1 MSLDWRGWQ
10 IGTLMLIN
18 IALVILTA
26 LLMNLIFT
34 KCGLPGILGMIAA
47 GILLGPSVADLIAP
61 NVLELLKELKT
72 AALIVILIRA
82 GLGIQKETLEKIG
95 GPAIRMSF
103 IPCIFEGVAVT
114 AAAYYILKLPFFE
127 AGMLGFI
134 LAAVSPAVV
143 VPQMLELKEGG
154 FGKEK
159 EIPTLI
165 LAGASADDIFAITIF
180 SVFTGLA
187 SGASADITHLLVS
200 VPLGI
205 VLGALMGAGIGCVL
219 VWFFRRF
226 HMRDTIKVIIFISI
240 AIIFNHLCELEV
252 IKAVVPIA
260 GLLGIM
266 AIGFVILNR
275 YDVLAKRLAGKF
287 NRIWVL
293 AEIFLFVY
301 LGSQVRI
308 ETLNG
313 PVIGVGLVILA
324 IGLMVR
330 SCGVLVSLLGSNLN
344 LSEKLFSVIA
354 YLPKATVQ
362 AAIGA
367 VPLTMVYEGKMTSM
381 TVESGQIILT
391 IAALSIVVTA
401 PLGAIGIKLTG
412 ERLLKQT

>member
-1 MSLDWRGWQ
+1 
-10 IGTLMLIN
+10 MLIN
-18 IALVILTA
+18 IAIVILTA
-26 LLMNLIFT
+26 LVMNFIFT

-47 GILLGPSVADLIAP
+47 GIMLGPSVVDIIIP

-82 GLGIQKETLEKIG
+82 GLGIQKETLDKIG

-103 IPCIFEGVAVT
+103 IPCILEGMVVT
-114 AAAYYILKLPFFE
+114 ASAYYILQLPFVE

-143 VPQMLELKEGG
+143 VPQMLELKERG

-165 LAGASADDIFAITIF
+165 LAGASADDVFSITIF

-187 SGASADITHLLVS
+187 SGASANITHLLVS

-205 VLGALMGAGIGCVL
+205 VLGALIGAGIGFIL

-226 HMRDTIKVIIFISI
+226 HMRDTIKVIIFISF
-240 AIIFNHLCELEV
+240 AIIFNHLSELEA
-252 IKAVVPIA
+252 IKELVPIA

-266 AIGFVILNR
+266 AIGFVILNK
-275 YDVLAKRLAGKF
+275 YDILAQRLAGKF
-287 NRIWVL
+287 NRIWVF
-293 AEIFLFVY
+293 AEILLFVY
-301 LGSQVRI
+301 LGSEVRI

-313 PVIGVGLVILA
+313 PVIGAGLIILA
-324 IGLMVR
+324 IGLMAR
-330 SCGVLVSLLGSNLN
+330 SCGVWLSLLGSNLN
-344 LSEKLFSVIA
+344 LSEKFFSIIA
-354 YLPKATVQ
+354 YTPKATVQ

-367 VPLTMVYEGKMTSM
+367 IPLTMVYTGKMTTM
-381 TVESGQIILT
+381 TVETGQTILT
-391 IAALSIVVTA
+391 IAVLSIVVTA

-412 ERLLKQT
+412 ERFLQRN

>member
-1 MSLDWRGWQ
+1 
-10 IGTLMLIN
+10 MLVS
-18 IALVILTA
+18 IALVILVA
-26 LLMNLIFT
+26 LLMNHIFA
-34 KCGLPGILGMIAA
+34 KCGLPGILGMIAT
-47 GILLGPSVADLIAP
+47 GIILGPSVTDSIAP
-61 NVLELLKELKT
+61 NVIELLAELKT

-82 GLGIQKETLEKIG
+82 GLGIQKKTLDKIG

-103 IPCIFEGVAVT
+103 IPCILEGIFVT
-114 AAAYYILKLPFFE
+114 ASAYYILKLPFYE

-143 VPQMLELKEGG
+143 VPQMLELKEGN

-180 SVFTGLA
+180 GIFTGLA
-187 SGASADITHLLVS
+187 SGISTDISSLFIRLF
-200 VPLGI
+200 LGI
-205 VLGALMGAGIGCVL
+205 ILGALIGVGIGLIL
-219 VWFFRRF
+219 VRFFKRF
-226 HMRDTIKVIIFISI
+226 HLRDTVKVIILLSI
-240 AIIFNHLCELEV
+240 AIIFNELSELEA
-252 IKAVVPIA
+252 IKEAIPIA

-266 AIGFVILNR
+266 AIGFIILNK
-275 YDVLAKRLAGKF
+275 YEVLAKRLAGKF
-287 NRIWVL
+287 NRIWVP
-293 AEIFLFVY
+293 AEILLFVY

-308 ETLNG
+308 DTLNG
-313 PVIGVGLVILA
+313 PVIGAGLVILA
-324 IGLMVR
+324 IGLMGR
-330 SCGVLVSLLGSNLN
+330 SLGVLLSLLGSNLN

-367 VPLTMVYEGKMTSM
+367 VPLAMVYDGKMTTM

-412 ERLLKQT
+412 KRFLKKS

>member
-1 MSLDWRGWQ
+1 
-10 IGTLMLIN
+10 MLIN

-26 LLMNLIFT
+26 LVMNFIFT
-34 KCGLPGILGMIAA
+34 KCGLPGILGMIAT
-47 GILLGPSVADLIAP
+47 GIVLGPSVANLIAP
-61 NVLELLKELKT
+61 NVLELLQELKT

-82 GLGIQKETLEKIG
+82 GLGIQKETLNKIG

-103 IPCIFEGVAVT
+103 IPCIFEGIAVT
-114 AAAYYILKLPFFE
+114 AAAYYLLALPFFE

-134 LAAVSPAVV
+134 IAAVSPAVV

-165 LAGASADDIFAITIF
+165 LAGASADDIFSITIF
-180 SVFTGLA
+180 TVFTGLA
-187 SGASADITHLLVS
+187 SGVSANITHLLVS

-205 VLGALMGAGIGCVL
+205 VLGALVGAVIGFVL
-219 VWFFRRF
+219 VWFFKRF

-240 AIIFNHLCELEV
+240 AIIFNYLSELEAIKEV
-252 IKAVVPIA
+252 IPIA

-266 AIGFVILNR
+266 AIGFVILNK
-275 YDVLAKRLAGKF
+275 YAVLAKRLSGKF

-313 PVIGVGLVILA
+313 PVLGVGLLILA
-324 IGLMVR
+324 IGLTAR
-330 SCGVLVSLLGSNLN
+330 SFGVLVSLLGSKLN
-344 LSEKLFSVIA
+344 FSEKLFSIIA
-354 YLPKATVQ
+354 YIPKATVQ

-367 VPLTMVYEGKMTSM
+367 VPLTMVYDGKMTTM
-381 TVESGQIILT
+381 TIESGQVILT
-391 IAALSIVVTA
+391 IAVLSIVVTA
-401 PLGAIGIKLTG
+401 PMGAIGIKLTG
-412 ERLLKQT
+412 KRLLQQN